1 MSRKILF
8 ILFLGFIFL
17 GAIIFFAV
25 ASNEPVPIHFFYS
38 NDCRSCLSIKKA
50 TLTKLEFKYKDKI
63 AIYFHEISDPD
74 EFELK
79 LAMEEQ
85 YGISEGSIP
94 QIFLPTVA
102 LEGKDTIRNELAGAI
117 DEILQGGTQRASNK
131 IIAEKSRILDKFTT
145 FSPAVITIAGL
156 VDGIN
161 PCAFATIVF
170 FISFLTLNSY
180 RKDQIAYIGSTFIV
194 AVFLTYLALGLGIF
208 VAFKKLEVF
217 SLFSQ
222 LLYYIIALLALGL
235 GIYSLCDYI
244 KYKRTGETKG
254 CSLKVYNRLRSLT
267 ESRRGSIVL
276 IIAAFINGFI
286 IALLESACTGQVYFP
301 TIAFVAKVP
310 RLRTSA
316 FLYLVLYNLA
326 FILPLLGIFVLAY
339 KGFTSEKIAL
349 FTNRHL
355 GGIKLATTVLF
366 FSLAGFLLIL

>member
-17 GAIIFFAV
+17 GTVIFFAF
-25 ASNEPVPIHFFYS
+25 ASNESVPIHFFYS
-38 NDCRSCLSIKKA
+38 NDCRSCLIIKKT
-50 TLTKLEFKYKDKI
+50 TLTKLKLKYNDKI
-63 AIYFHEISDPD
+63 EIYFHEISDPD
-74 EFELK
+74 ELELK
-79 LAMEEQ
+79 LAMEEE

-94 QIFLPTVA
+94 QIFLPSVV
-102 LEGKDTIRNELAGAI
+102 LKGKNMIRNELASAI
-117 DEILQGGTQRASNK
+117 DEILQGGAQPAIDK
-131 IIAEKSRILDKFTT
+131 IVPEKSLIFDKFST
-145 FSPAVITIAGL
+145 FSPAIITAAGL

-180 RKDQIAYIGSTFIV
+180 RKDQIAYVGSAFIV

-208 VAFKKLEVF
+208 HAFKRLQVF

-222 LLYYIIALLALGL
+222 LLYYVIALLALGL

-244 KYKRTGETKG
+244 TYKKTGETKG
-254 CSLKVYNRLRSLT
+254 CSLKIYNRLRSLT
-267 ESRRGSIVL
+267 ESRRGFIVL
-276 IIAAFINGFI
+276 IIGAFINGFI

-301 TIAFVAKVP
+301 TIAFVMKVP
-310 RLRTSA
+310 RLRISA

-326 FILPLLGIFVLAY
+326 FIVPLVGIFLLAY
-339 KGFTSEKIAL
+339 KGLTSEKLAL

-355 GGIKLATTVLF
+355 GGIKLATAILF
-366 FSLAGFLLIL
+366 FSLAALLFVL